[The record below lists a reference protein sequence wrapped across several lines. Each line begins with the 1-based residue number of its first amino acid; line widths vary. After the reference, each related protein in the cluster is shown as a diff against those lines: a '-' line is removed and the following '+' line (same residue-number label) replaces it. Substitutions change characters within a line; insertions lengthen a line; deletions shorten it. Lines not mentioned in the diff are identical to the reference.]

1 MTKLE
6 TLHRQILKELKRIE
20 GLNKTKWIDPELFKK
35 ELAEAKARKDELQ
48 KEFDAE
54 YESENN

>member
-6 TLHRQILKELKRIE
+6 TLHSKILKELKRIE
-20 GLNKTKWIDPELFKK
+20 GLNEDPDFFKK

-54 YESENN
+54 YEYQN